1 MEYVPIEV
9 NFGFQTPCLDYHVP
23 SGFLCNS
30 RGNTVLYDLVTYSN
44 RLRTCL
50 MPTTSLMVTLL
61 RRTLGRSRSS
71 DVFELYRVP
80 TLSSGFSVLLRL
92 CAVICIVCRS
102 LNGLV
107 LEWCRVFPSHRP
119 CNSDVLYKWN
129 SRHSLR
135 SKG

>member
-23 SGFLCNS
+23 SGFLFNS

-71 DVFELYRVP
+71 DVFELYRGP
-80 TLSSGFSVLLRL
+80 TLSSGVSVLQRL
-92 CAVICIVCRS
+92 CAVISIVCRS

-107 LEWCRVFPSHRP
+107 LVWYGVFPSNLP
-119 CNSDVLYKWN
+119 
-129 SRHSLR
+129 
-135 SKG
+135 